1 VLRTVLYVSH
11 THPTVRRGGLQV
23 YADELYRAVR
33 DAGDW
38 NAVFVAKVGPP
49 HSRSMVREGT
59 RFSLVDTDPGV
70 YYFHTDVDEF
80 DTLLRTAKRKR
91 LYVDDWREFLEVNR
105 PDVVHFH
112 ASDWLGYDML
122 RETRRTLP
130 EAAIVYT
137 LHEYAAICHLNGE
150 MVRRKRDELCDEAA
164 PHRCHEC
171 LPKIPAASFFLRE
184 RFIKSAFELVDM
196 FIAPTKELRRRYVEW
211 GLPPDK
217 IRYEE
222 NGRLPVTPLPDPL
235 EAGHHR
241 RVAYFGQLAPNRGVD
256 ILLEA
261 VKLLQREQLGV
272 ELSLHAAN
280 LELQREPFQ
289 NRIRALLEETR
300 DSVRFAGQYQQAQ
313 LPALFAAT
321 DWVVVPSTWW
331 EASPLVIQEA
341 KMYRRPVICS
351 GIGAM
356 AETVSHDV
364 DGLHFEVGDPASL
377 AAVIRR
383 AVSRP
388 KLWARLRDGIEGPR
402 SMDAHVAT
410 ISAIYSNLLDARRPQ
425 PAAA

>member
-1 VLRTVLYVSH
+1 LRTVLYVSH

-33 DAGDW
+33 DAGELQ
-38 NAVFVAKVGPP
+38 ALFVAKVGPP
-49 HSRSMVREGT
+49 HSRSVARDGT

-80 DTLLRTAKRKR
+80 DTLLGTAKRKR

-105 PDVVHFH
+105 PDIVHFH

-150 MVRRKRDELCDEAA
+150 MVRRKRDELCDEAS
-164 PHRCHEC
+164 PHRCQEC
-171 LPKIPAASFFLRE
+171 LPKIPAASFLLRE
-184 RFIKSAFELVDM
+184 RFIKAAFELVDT
-196 FIAPTKELRRRYVEW
+196 FIAPTEEVRSRYVDW
-211 GLPPDK
+211 GLPADK
-217 IRYEE
+217 IRLEE
-222 NGRLPVTPLPDPL
+222 NGRLAVTPLPDPPG
-235 EAGHHR
+235 AGHHR
-241 RVAYFGQLAPNRGVD
+241 RIAYFGQLAPNRGVD
-256 ILLEA
+256 VLLEA
-261 VKLLQREQLGV
+261 VKILQRQELGV

-280 LELQREPFQ
+280 FEQQREPFQ
-289 NRIRALLEETR
+289 KRLRALLEETR

-331 EASPLVIQEA
+331 GASPLVIQEA
-341 KMYRRPVICS
+341 NMYRRPVICS
-351 GIGAM
+351 GIGAT
-356 AETVSHDV
+356 AEMVNDGV

-377 AAVIRR
+377 AATIRR
-383 AVSRP
+383 AVTSP
-388 KLWARLRDGIEGPR
+388 ELWTNLRDGIEDPR
-402 SMDAHVAT
+402 GMDEHVAT
-410 ISAIYSNLLDARRPQ
+410 VSAIYSDLLDARRGQ